1 MSTLRFSM
9 DAKHFEQALFG
20 LVARRGEKWRVL
32 SGGGGGG
39 VGFKFGFFFGP
50 PPPPSVLASP
60 REVARRVQNILK
72 TDLFG
77 NVDVAIIM

>member
-32 SGGGGGG
+32 WGGGGGG
-39 VGFKFGFFFGP
+39 EKWLVLSPP

>member
-1 MSTLRFSM
+1 MESI
-9 DAKHFEQALFG
+9 
-20 LVARRGEKWRVL
+20 VA
-32 SGGGGGG
+32 
-39 VGFKFGFFFGP
+39 P